1 VGERAAT
8 LVGLRLL
15 NEVPLVLSRDRTF
28 VRPHIIP
35 EQTFYV
41 KEQLPT
47 LRHPWFARLTLARM
61 VV

>member
-1 VGERAAT
+1 MGERAVR

-15 NEVPLVLSRDRTF
+15 NEVPLVLPRDRTF
-28 VRPHIIP
+28 VRLHIIP
-35 EQTFYV
+35 EHAFYV
-41 KEQLPT
+41 KEQLLT